1 MNDRLVCM
9 SVATLPTPSV
19 PSFRDTCILCEAP
32 VWRSNRS
39 AGLEAEPI
47 CLDCTGAEAIHA
59 GGDLEMVL
67 PPYVA
72 ADLATWNNRPGE
84 N

>member
-1 MNDRLVCM
+1 
-9 SVATLPTPSV
+9 
-19 PSFRDTCILCEAP
+19 

-47 CLDCTGAEAIHA
+47 CLDCTGAEAIRA
-59 GGDLEMVL
+59 GGYLEMVL